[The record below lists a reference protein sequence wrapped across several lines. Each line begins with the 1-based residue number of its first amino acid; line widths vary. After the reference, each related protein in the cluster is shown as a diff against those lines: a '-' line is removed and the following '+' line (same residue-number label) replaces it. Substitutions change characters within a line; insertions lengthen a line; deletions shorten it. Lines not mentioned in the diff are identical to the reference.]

1 MSLVQSTSV
10 AGYTRI
16 EVEPVTPTLGAC
28 VRGVDLSRL
37 DDATWAELEHAF
49 AVHGVLFFRDQDLQ
63 PGDLEAV
70 GRRLGPL
77 HVHPAAPT
85 VEGHPHVMRIHADAT
100 SVTANGSWWHTDVS
114 CDAEPPMATV
124 LYVHTLPSVGGDT
137 VFASQ
142 QAAYDALSP
151 AFRTMVDGLTARHE
165 SRHIYEGRYGTDEK
179 LSRDGVFPSAVHP
192 VVRTHPVTGR
202 RGLYVNRSFTT
213 KVVELSEVESRAVL
227 DALYWYAE
235 NERFQC
241 RFRWEQGSVA
251 MWDNRSLQHLA
262 IWDYFPETRS
272 GWRVSVVGER
282 PV

>member
-1 MSLVQSTSV
+1 MTTTI
-10 AGYTRI
+10 A
-16 EVEPVTPTLGAC
+16 VEPATPTVGAY
-28 VRGVDLSRL
+28 VRGVDLTRL
-37 DDATWAELEHAF
+37 DDQVWTVIEQAF
-49 AVHGVLFFRDQDLQ
+49 AAYGVLFFRDQDLR
-63 PGDLEAV
+63 PEDLESV
-70 GRRLGPL
+70 GRRLGSL
-77 HVHPAAPT
+77 HTHPAAPT
-85 VEGHPHVMRIHADAT
+85 VEGHPHVMRIHADAA
-100 SVTANGSWWHTDVS
+100 SKTANGSWWHTDVS
-114 CDAEPPMATV
+114 CDTEPPMATV
-124 LYVHTLPSVGGDT
+124 LYMHTLPPVGGDT
-137 VFASQ
+137 VFACQ
-142 QAAYDALSP
+142 RAAYDALSP
-151 AFRTMVDGLTARHE
+151 AFQVLVDRLSARHE

-213 KVVELSEVESRAVL
+213 KIIELSEVESRAVL

-241 RFRWEQGSVA
+241 RFKWEQGSVA

-262 IWDYFPETRS
+262 IWDYFPQTRS